1 MIHHLDR
8 LPQDLEG
15 LFAEIL
21 ARDISEIRDCVS
33 LLQWVLYA
41 ARPLKSSE
49 LYLAIQHS
57 FARPDKDEINVPREA
72 ILARYLLH
80 NSRGLVELTKSE
92 PPVIQFI
99 HETVREFLV
108 GKSGLCRVDLALEV
122 NLLGWSHAKLAQT
135 CLCYFSRNYLSVAK
149 SRHGSNGQLLL
160 LPSQLEQLSKQTI
173 ETELPFMEYAISSFF
188 AHAESA
194 QRYGIPQL
202 ACLNLLRTVDYR
214 LNRYWISFRNVFEKF
229 IVRRYD
235 ERVTTLYAVVD
246 QKLPHL
252 TRILADEHAMIN
264 SNCGRHGNALK
275 AACHGGSEEIVQC
288 LLNHGADV
296 NAIGGEHKHALL
308 TATAAKQFHIV
319 LLLLSLDIPWEINLL
334 NKVFCKSTEQKSVQ
348 RLLEMGVD
356 VNCVGNRLG
365 GTALHAAAS
374 RGDADIVSLLLK
386 EGANINLKD
395 IFSETALYKAVQ
407 VRKIEVIKILWAQ
420 GADTNAKNAYSHSPL
435 AMAVVNANHEAKKQL
450 LGTPSISF
458 KAPMHDQLRLVKLL
472 LEFGAN
478 PDDLRHYPVV
488 FLFIAAIY
496 LRHFELCKIFINAGV
511 KLPDDSCYGRL
522 FPEEFCKG
530 LEDLIDFL
538 ASSDGSHHIKKL
550 RSLQSRLST

>member
-1 MIHHLDR
+1 
-8 LPQDLEG
+8 
-15 LFAEIL
+15 
-21 ARDISEIRDCVS
+21 
-33 LLQWVLYA
+33 
-41 ARPLKSSE
+41 
-49 LYLAIQHS
+49 
-57 FARPDKDEINVPREA
+57 
-72 ILARYLLH
+72 
-80 NSRGLVELTKSE
+80 
-92 PPVIQFI
+92 
-99 HETVREFLV
+99 
-108 GKSGLCRVDLALEV
+108 
-122 NLLGWSHAKLAQT
+122 
-135 CLCYFSRNYLSVAK
+135 
-149 SRHGSNGQLLL
+149 
-160 LPSQLEQLSKQTI
+160 LEQLSKQTI